1 MPYDEPHTDIVE
13 RCIREFTR
21 SSVRQP
27 SGYCISKR
35 HTTNLNRSNFSSM
48 STVLQ
53 APKSGNATSASKTAD
68 GTIFT
73 VDDFIRQLAT
83 DQEQVPLLAY
93 PVIEQGVSKCERFTG
108 QDLDRFADAA
118 AKYFITSGLGPVVR
132 IMGDCSIFSPIM
144 LPNYYASRLLQDWL
158 YA

>member
-1 MPYDEPHTDIVE
+1 
-13 RCIREFTR
+13 
-21 SSVRQP
+21 
-27 SGYCISKR
+27 
-35 HTTNLNRSNFSSM
+35 M

-53 APKSGNATSASKTAD
+53 APKSGNAPSTSKAAD

-108 QDLDRFADAA
+108 QDLDRFADGA

-132 IMGDCSIFSPIM
+132 IMETAQYFPPSCC
-144 LPNYYASRLLQDWL
+144 
-158 YA
+158 